1 MWKLSA
7 ELRQRLDG
15 QKGDNSPPLP
25 MNCFVTVRWTLNSDD
40 EETTRRCYS
49 TFGRPVIMNGK
60 FYSGNEGLLSFNE
73 ESDREFIMNEDNLI
87 YGASC
92 GFRVFDSE
100 GLIHRI
106 VMTANKRQDFLPHF
120 VEAWIHFSDDAKEI
134 ESLLYGKMLFGGHV
148 TRIELQKDANGRRI
162 AKVWGGHA
170 GVVVSKT
177 RHNTGT
183 AASVLGR
190 PIISKITHVSK
201 LFRERTTA
209 K

>member
-1 MWKLSA
+1 M
-7 ELRQRLDG
+7 DF
-15 QKGDNSPPLP
+15 D
-25 MNCFVTVRWTLNSDD
+25 
-40 EETTRRCYS
+40 
-49 TFGRPVIMNGK
+49 
-60 FYSGNEGLLSFNE
+60 E
-73 ESDREFIMNEDNLI
+73 ESDQGFIMSQDDLI

-100 GLIHRI
+100 DLVHRI

-120 VEAWIHFSDDAKEI
+120 AEAWIHFSDGAKEI
-134 ESLLYGKMLFGGHV
+134 ESLLYGKMFFGGHV

-170 GVVVSKT
+170 GIVVSKT
-177 RHNTGT
+177 RHNTGK

-190 PIISKITHVSK
+190 PIISKITYVSK

>member
-7 ELRQRLDG
+7 ALQQRLEG
-15 QKGDNSPPLP
+15 QRGDNPPPLP
-25 MNCFVTVRWTLNSDD
+25 INGFVAVRWVLDGD
-40 EETTRRCYS
+40 EETARRCYS
-49 TFGRPVIMNGK
+49 TFGRPVTMNGN
-60 FYSGNEGLLSFNE
+60 FYSGNKGLLSFNE
-73 ESDREFIMNEDNLI
+73 ESDREFIMNEDNPI

-134 ESLLYGKMLFGGHV
+134 ESLLYGKMLFGGYV

-177 RHNTGT
+177 RPQHEDGSQCSG
-183 AASVLGR
+183 ASHHFKDYSR
-190 PIISKITHVSK
+190 QQAIS
-201 LFRERTTA
+201 
-209 K
+209 

>member
-15 QKGDNSPPLP
+15 QQGDNPPPLP
-25 MNCFVTVRWTLNSDD
+25 MNFFVNVRWALDGDS
-40 EETTRRCYS
+40 EKTTRRFYS
-49 TFGRPVIMNGK
+49 TFGHPVTMDGK
-60 FYSGNEGLLSFNE
+60 FYSGNEGLLDFNE
-73 ESDREFIMNEDNLI
+73 ESDQGFIMSQDDLI

-92 GFRVFDSE
+92 GFRVFDGE

-106 VMTANKRQDFLPHF
+106 VMTANKRQDFLPHY

-134 ESLLYGKMLFGGHV
+134 ESLLYRKMLFGGHV

-162 AKVWGGHA
+162 AKVWGGHE
-170 GVVVSKT
+170 GIVVSKT
-177 RHNTGT
+177 RHNTGM

-190 PIISKITHVSK
+190 PIISKITHASK

-209 K
+209 R